1 MTEKDGSEVVV
12 SLDHIW
18 CTKIILELCCRFV
31 FHTKTWSALL
41 KPGFWFYNLLVAAA
55 TQSFKSHTSLMS
67 DHCSIKVQLTAFFNS
82 ISFNLANQIKLS
94 NADNMS
100 KMSLPHWHSQWKPT
114 FEIISQLS
122 SDMFC
127 KPWNITEKC
136 LLHINKRKKMA
147 NRYNN
152 TS

>member
-1 MTEKDGSEVVV
+1 MYDVDYCLIIEKDRSEEEV

-18 CTKIILELCCRFV
+18 CTKVIPELNCRFV
-31 FHTKTWSALL
+31 FHTKTWTALL
-41 KPGFWFYNLLVAAA
+41 KSGFWFYNLLVSSA
-55 TQSFKSHTSLMS
+55 TQSFKSHISLMS

-82 ISFNLANQIKLS
+82 NSFNLANQIKLS

-100 KMSLPHWHSQWKPT
+100 KMSLPHWHSQRKPT

-127 KPWNITEKC
+127 KPWKIIEKC
-136 LLHINKRKKMA
+136 LVNIN
-147 NRYNN
+147 
-152 TS
+152 